1 MRNLVYKFARHCM
14 TDDEFECGGI
24 PTRES
29 YYLKKLG
36 WDEATINKFYEA
48 MCTIKFMNDDANR
61 KEKERESERR
71 AKRLER
77 LERKISQ

>member
-1 MRNLVYKFARHCM
+1 MRDLVYKFVKHCIA
-14 TDDEFECGGI
+14 DDEFGCGGI
-24 PTRES
+24 PTKES

-61 KEKERESERR
+61 KEREKALSMR
-71 AKRLER
+71 
-77 LERKISQ
+77 